1 MMGELKRKIISRE
14 FKESVRFL
22 FYVFFF
28 LKNTTI
34 VKQLQSL
41 RIQIWMKWTSEGCKW
56 ADTFLSLGT
65 RHQKNIITNALS
77 CLTFFYFLLSFI
89 NKYARQ
95 FFLTI

>member
-41 RIQIWMKWTSEGCKW
+41 RIQIWMK
-56 ADTFLSLGT
+56 
-65 RHQKNIITNALS
+65 
-77 CLTFFYFLLSFI
+77 
-89 NKYARQ
+89 
-95 FFLTI
+95 